1 MNFDNFKNE
10 LDSLTDRKNK
20 SAIISLR
27 VTPELKQ
34 DLQEYA
40 KRKGL
45 TLSDVFLKALS
56 SQIDRENLAMEFK
69 LKELKGKDEQKQ
81 IEVSMVN
88 HTQKALNRL

>member
-1 MNFDNFKNE
+1 MNFDNFKNR

-56 SQIDRENLAMEFK
+56 SQIDRETLAMEFK
-69 LKELKGKDEQKQ
+69 QKLKGKRR
-81 IEVSMVN
+81 IEVD
-88 HTQKALNRL
+88 

>member
-56 SQIDRENLAMEFK
+56 SQIDRK
-69 LKELKGKDEQKQ
+69 
-81 IEVSMVN
+81 
-88 HTQKALNRL
+88 T

>member
-1 MNFDNFKNE
+1 MNFDNFKMN
-10 LDSLTDRKNK
+10 LISLTDRKNK

-69 LKELKGKDEQKQ
+69 LKKLKGKDE
-81 IEVSMVN
+81 
-88 HTQKALNRL
+88 

>member
-1 MNFDNFKNE
+1 MNFDNFKTE
-10 LDSLTDRKNK
+10 LKSLTDRKNK
-20 SAIISLR
+20 SAIISIR

-34 DLQEYA
+34 DLQDYA

-69 LKELKGKDEQKQ
+69 LKDLKEIDK
-81 IEVSMVN
+81 
-88 HTQKALNRL
+88 

>member
-1 MNFDNFKNE
+1 MNFDNFKNK

-45 TLSDVFLKALS
+45 TLSDLFLKALS

-69 LKELKGKDEQKQ
+69 LKELKEKDE
-81 IEVSMVN
+81 
-88 HTQKALNRL
+88 

>member
-1 MNFDNFKNE
+1 MNFNDFKNE
-10 LDSLTDRKNK
+10 LANLTDRKNK
-20 SAIISLR
+20 SAIISIR

-69 LKELKGKDEQKQ
+69 LKELKEKDEQK
-81 IEVSMVN
+81 
-88 HTQKALNRL
+88 

>member
-40 KRKGL
+40 KRK
-45 TLSDVFLKALS
+45 V
-56 SQIDRENLAMEFK
+56 
-69 LKELKGKDEQKQ
+69 
-81 IEVSMVN
+81 
-88 HTQKALNRL
+88 

>member
-1 MNFDNFKNE
+1 MNFDNFKTE
-10 LDSLTDRKNK
+10 LENLTGRKNK
-20 SAIISLR
+20 SAIVSIR
-27 VTPELKQ
+27 VTPELKK

-69 LKELKGKDEQKQ
+69 LREKGE
-81 IEVSMVN
+81 
-88 HTQKALNRL
+88 

>member
-69 LKELKGKDEQKQ
+69 LKELKRKRR
-81 IEVSMVN
+81 IEVD
-88 HTQKALNRL
+88 

>member
-1 MNFDNFKNE
+1 MNFDNFKMN
-10 LDSLTDRKNK
+10 LIAHKK
-20 SAIISLR
+20 KFLR

-69 LKELKGKDEQKQ
+69 LKELKRKRR
-81 IEVSMVN
+81 IEVD
-88 HTQKALNRL
+88 

>member
-69 LKELKGKDEQKQ
+69 LKELKGKRR
-81 IEVSMVN
+81 IIWFYSN
-88 HTQKALNRL
+88 

>member
-27 VTPELKQ
+27 VIPELKQ

-69 LKELKGKDEQKQ
+69 LKELKGKDE
-81 IEVSMVN
+81 
-88 HTQKALNRL
+88 